1 MLTFD
6 DLVAPVG
13 RQRFD
18 EEFNDRKPLHI
29 PAGPAQARRRL
40 LDWERFNGLLN
51 QSSIWTAQ
59 SLKLVFN
66 GEPIPFESYCV
77 EAQTQSGPVIRPAP
91 AKVQTLLANGA
102 SLIAGDVQALTPEL
116 AALSRELSEH
126 FAALVGVNLYCSFG
140 GVQAFNTHYD
150 LHHVFA
156 VQVEGEKTWRLY
168 ANRADSPV
176 EVLPDAATA
185 KRIFEAGRGPLMQ
198 EVRMRPGDVLYLPR
212 GWHHDALATEGA
224 SLHVT
229 LSVTPLYGRI
239 LFRLLESAALQD
251 PAFRAWLRP
260 AGEGGGAALRDQL
273 KDLGRRLAHLTTL
286 PEFVDEVAMAQERLI
301 PRDPPYELP
310 KRPTLTLFRP
320 TGLMPPPVRG
330 PARVALE
337 WAMTQPQV
345 ALEDMIAQFDFIPP
359 DALRAAIETA
369 ERAGALKRLT
379 PPS

>member
-1 MLTFD
+1 MLTLD
-6 DLVAPVG
+6 DLLAPVG
-13 RQRFD
+13 RRRFD
-18 EEFNDRKPLHI
+18 DEFNDRKPLHI
-29 PAGPAQARRRL
+29 PAGQDGSRRRL
-40 LDWERFNGLLN
+40 LDWDRFNHLLD

-66 GEPIPFESYCV
+66 GEPIPPETYCV
-77 EAQTQSGPVIRPAP
+77 EAQTQSGPVFRPAP
-91 AKVQTLLANGA
+91 ARVQTLLANGA
-102 SLIAGDVQALTPEL
+102 SLIAGDVQGLTPEL

-126 FAALVGVNLYCSFG
+126 FAGLAGVNVYCSFG

-168 ANRADSPV
+168 ANRADAPV
-176 EVLPDAATA
+176 DLPPDAATA
-185 KRIFEAGRGPLMQ
+185 KRMFEAGRGPLMQ

-229 LSVTPLYGRI
+229 FSVTPLYGRI

-260 AGEGGGAALRDQL
+260 ASEAGGAALRDQL
-273 KDLGRRLAHLTTL
+273 MDLGRRLAHLTTL
-286 PEFVDEVAMAQERLI
+286 PEFADEVAMAQERLI

-310 KRPTLTLFRP
+310 RRMALTVYRP
-320 TGLMPPPVRG
+320 TGLTPPAVSG

-345 ALEDMIAQFDFIPP
+345 ALEDMIAQFDFVPP
-359 DALRAAIETA
+359 DALRAAIEGA

-379 PPS
+379 PA